1 MAATIS
7 GSLALAPS
15 GIFAGADGRAQ
26 SANAGNVNA
35 QATSAKHSF
44 FPRIIS
50 SILLVKTFGRT
61 SALQVVRFRLQ
72 TTAPAHNS

>member
-1 MAATIS
+1 
-7 GSLALAPS
+7 LALAPS
-15 GIFAGADGRAQ
+15 GTFAGALGSAQ

-50 SILLVKTFGRT
+50 SILLVNTLSEHRRRVRPRYKIRRPHIILEI
-61 SALQVVRFRLQ
+61 ALQL
-72 TTAPAHNS
+72 P